1 MEVIQGKSIY
11 AAIALGKIQS
21 FLKQDYSITRL
32 TVSDIKAEVLRFESA
47 LQTAKAQ
54 LQTLYNQAISQVG
67 NEHAQIFEIHMMM
80 LEDDD
85 YLGSIYHLIRDQKTN
100 AEYAIR
106 QTSDNFSTMFAS
118 MDDEYMQARSTDV
131 IDISDRLLS
140 ILFGTQEQLF
150 LTEPVILMADDLSP
164 SETIQ
169 LDKTNL
175 LALVLRHGSANSHT
189 AILARTMG
197 IPALVG
203 IDIREEWNGQT
214 AIVNGHSGQLILSP
228 SDDVLTQMTVQM
240 ENEQKN
246 KELLKQLKGKET
258 ITKDGK
264 KINLYANIGH
274 INDCKDAIS
283 QDAEGIG
290 LMRSE
295 FIYMEASDY
304 PSEEE
309 QFQIYKTIAES
320 MAGKKVIIRTL
331 DIGADKQADY
341 FKLDREENPAMGLR
355 AIRVCLTKQD
365 VFKTQ
370 LRAILRASVYGNIS
384 IMLPMIISL
393 QEIQKA
399 KDILHL
405 AKNELNEQSL
415 PYKDIDL
422 GIMIETPA
430 AVMISDLL
438 AEEVDFF
445 SIGTNDLS
453 QYTLAIDR
461 QNHLLDPFFDSQHEA
476 ILRMIEMTVKN
487 GHDHGIWV
495 GICGELAADPRLTE
509 RFIKIGVDELSV
521 SPSYLLGLRKQIR
534 DLSIT

>member
-140 ILFGTQEQLF
+140 ILFGTQEQLV

-228 SDDVLTQMTVQM
+228 SDDVLTQMTVQI

>member
-140 ILFGTQEQLF
+140 ILFGTQEQLV

-341 FKLDREENPAMGLR
+341 FKLNREENPAMGLR

-461 QNHLLDPFFDSQHEA
+461 QNHLLDPFFDTQHEA

>member
-140 ILFGTQEQLF
+140 ILFGTQEQLV

-228 SDDVLTQMTVQM
+228 SDDVLTQMTVQI

-461 QNHLLDPFFDSQHEA
+461 QNHLLDPFFDTQHEA

>member
-21 FLKQDYSITRL
+21 FIKQDYSITRL
-32 TVSDIKAEVLRFESA
+32 TVSDVNAEVLRFESA

-85 YLGSIYHLIRDQKTN
+85 YLGNIYHLIRDQKTN

-118 MDDEYMQARSTDV
+118 MDDEYMQARSTDI

-140 ILFGTQEQLF
+140 IIFGSQEQLV

-384 IMLPMIISL
+384 VMLPMIISL
-393 QEIQKA
+393 QEIKKA